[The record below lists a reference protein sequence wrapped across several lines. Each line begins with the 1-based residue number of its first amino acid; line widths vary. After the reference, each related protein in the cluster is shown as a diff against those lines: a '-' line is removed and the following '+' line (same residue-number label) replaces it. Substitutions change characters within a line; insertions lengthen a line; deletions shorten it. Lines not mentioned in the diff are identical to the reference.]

1 MPKTRDMK
9 TSSRRDDSLI
19 PLSRGHQYALMLC
32 LRIHRGLIEH
42 EADANWRQMKAGI
55 AVRFFE
61 GELAAHFQAEEEMLF
76 PAMRELSGASQIIDD
91 LLAEHETMRR
101 LIDQLR
107 QSDVDSLAA
116 TLKEFAD
123 TLETHIRKE
132 ERELFP
138 IYEEHALPETIARV
152 ERAIFSLIGSASQP
166 RNPELLR

>member
-1 MPKTRDMK
+1 MTTSTR
-9 TSSRRDDSLI
+9 RHDSLI
-19 PLSRGHQYALMLC
+19 PLSREHQYALMLC

-42 EADANWRQMKAGI
+42 DADANWLQIKASQ

-61 GELAAHFQAEEEMLF
+61 GELAAHFQAEEEILF
-76 PAMRELSGASQIIDD
+76 PAMSELSGAPRIVDE
-91 LLAEHETMRR
+91 LLAEHDQIRQ
-101 LIDQLR
+101 LIGQLR
-107 QSDVDSLAA
+107 QIEPSSLAS

-123 TLETHIRKE
+123 TLEAHIRKE

-138 IYEEHALPETIARV
+138 IYEQQASPETIFRV